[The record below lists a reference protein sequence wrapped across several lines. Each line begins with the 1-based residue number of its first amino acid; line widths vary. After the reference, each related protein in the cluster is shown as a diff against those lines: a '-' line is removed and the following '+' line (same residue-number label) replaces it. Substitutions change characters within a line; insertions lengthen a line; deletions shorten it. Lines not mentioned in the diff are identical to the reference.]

1 MVCKTSE
8 FKFDPDKS
16 ALENFFALLYRV
28 NHIKLDS
35 NSLDVEIPRPVE
47 TDEHGDNTVILVKA
61 KPGNKKFKGSKD
73 LYYARADI
81 NTHYP
86 SFSIDLAEMGDI
98 ADKAALIAYLDG
110 RFNLVDGEF
119 DIDIDDP
126 FESLIRYTHVD
137 IFAKDE
143 SLIYIGEKR
152 IEIFW
157 SGGIRRITDEMQIRI
172 TDEGQIRIIHLGDLD

>member
-8 FKFDPDKS
+8 FKFNPDKS
-16 ALENFFALLYRV
+16 ALENFFSLLYRV
-28 NHIKLDS
+28 NHIKLDGRV
-35 NSLDVEIPRPVE
+35 LDVELPRAIEP
-47 TDEHGDNTVILVKA
+47 DEHGDNTIVVVKA
-61 KPGNKKFKGSKD
+61 KPGSPFKGSKE
-73 LYYARADI
+73 LFYARADI

-86 SFSIDLAEMGDI
+86 DFKLDLAELGDI
-98 ADKAALIAYLDG
+98 ADKAALVAYLDG
-110 RFNLVDGEF
+110 HFNLVDGEF

-126 FESLIRYTHVD
+126 FGSLLRYTHVD

-157 SGGIRRITDEMQIRI
+157 SGGIRRFTEENQVRI
-172 TDEGQIRIIHLGDLD
+172 TEDGLIRIIHMGDLD

>member
-28 NHIKLDS
+28 NHIKLDGRV
-35 NSLDVEIPRPVE
+35 LDVELPRLVE
-47 TDEHGDNTVILVKA
+47 EDEHGDNTIVVVKA
-61 KPGNKKFKGSKD
+61 KAGGPFKGSKE

-86 SFSIDLAEMGDI
+86 DFKLDLAELGDI
-98 ADKAALIAYLDG
+98 ADKAALMAYLDG

-119 DIDIDDP
+119 DIDVNDP
-126 FESLIRYTHVD
+126 FGSLLRYTHID
-137 IFAKDE
+137 LFAKEE

-157 SGGIRRITDEMQIRI
+157 SGGIRRITDEMKIRI
-172 TDEGQIRIIHLGDLD
+172 TDEGLIRIIHNGDLD